1 LLLTM
6 LMPSS
11 LLCLRLLSCFF
22 IVSLL
27 RQMSIALDNVSFGSC
42 KSFFWVA
49 LSFIQSTK
57 RSWMRES
64 CKQAQKL
71 QVCASFLSVVTYLS
85 IDSSSLFCRLL
96 KMKCLYV

>member
-6 LMPSS
+6 LMPSL